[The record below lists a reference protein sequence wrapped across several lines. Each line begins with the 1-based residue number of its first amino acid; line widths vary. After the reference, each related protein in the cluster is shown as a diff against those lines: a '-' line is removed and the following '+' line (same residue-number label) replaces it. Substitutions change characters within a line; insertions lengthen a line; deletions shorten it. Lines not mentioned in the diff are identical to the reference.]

1 MNKPRS
7 GLLAVLIMTAALAGC
22 VGEDTSD
29 LDAQIEDLGTQN
41 AELNQTVAER
51 DVAISEL

>member
-7 GLLAVLIMTAALAGC
+7 GLLAILMMTAALAGC

-29 LDAQIEDLGTQN
+29 LDAQIETS
-41 AELNQTVAER
+41 AARTRV
-51 DVAISEL
+51 